1 MTDEQRGESGF
12 ISPLTFLAFLG
23 VMLALIVIVTQT
35 TEWGEESQE
44 ILFGDF
50 ICKLI
55 LIPVFISVFG
65 WNGFFGGQGNQSK
78 EEDSEEE

>member
-12 ISPLTFLAFLG
+12 IGPLTFVASLG

-35 TEWGEESQE
+35 TEWGEGNQG

-55 LIPVFISVFG
+55 LIPVFIAVFG
-65 WNGFFGGQGNQSK
+65 WNGFFGGKGIQRK
-78 EEDSEEE
+78 EENSKKE